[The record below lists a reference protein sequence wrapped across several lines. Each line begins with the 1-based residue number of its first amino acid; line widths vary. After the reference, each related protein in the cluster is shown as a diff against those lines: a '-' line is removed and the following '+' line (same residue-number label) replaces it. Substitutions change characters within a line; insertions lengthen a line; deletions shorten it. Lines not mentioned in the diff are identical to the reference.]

1 MLRYQNKYRAILRK
15 HPEMI
20 DSVCRE
26 LEQEKLPWANPLE
39 GQKKQAS
46 VGYPRMRQEAES
58 DPDVQAIMRGLD
70 SLTRRAREGGAGD
83 RLKVQR
89 DLLMMQLED
98 VQLAAREM
106 LAVCKDFLGNP
117 AEERPQ
123 KLPAF
128 CRELSQRIA
137 RLESV
142 SG

>member
-1 MLRYQNKYRAILRK
+1 
-15 HPEMI
+15 
-20 DSVCRE
+20 
-26 LEQEKLPWANPLE
+26 
-39 GQKKQAS
+39 
-46 VGYPRMRQEAES
+46 MRQEAES

-123 KLPAF
+123 KLSAF